1 MKRKPANDS
10 QQADLVGLIWQP
22 FTHPFR
28 LHAGDVIRLNNRL
41 CRVIRVT
48 ECAAVVIMNRPVREF
63 KTLFDKPV
71 CFRPR
76 PAIVRIDSNSETPVL
91 NRRPRKRQPL

>member
-1 MKRKPANDS
+1 MKRKIANGS

-22 FTHPFR
+22 FCHPFR
-28 LHAGDVIRLNNRL
+28 LRAGDVIRVNNRL

-48 ECAAVVIMNRPVREF
+48 ECAAVVIMNRPVRMF

-76 PAIVRIDSNSETPVL
+76 PAIVRIDSNSEVPVL
-91 NRRPRKRQPL
+91 NRQKRSRRTL